1 MNTER
6 IITQILEPLKERRDY
21 VLNGKDILEQNAE
34 ILYKK
39 KKLSKELIKQ
49 FKLRENASYLDL
61 NSFISEL
68 VSRLNNTGDAIDSSS
83 KIAIIKRCPK
93 KDKDERPDSEQQW
106 CLYTKDESR
115 LLGRHPSKEKALG
128 QERVIQIHKHIN

>member
-39 KKLSKELIKQ
+39 KKLPKELIKQ

-68 VSRLNNTGDAIDSSS
+68 VSRLNIENDAIDSSS

-106 CLYTKDESR
+106 CLYTKDKSR
-115 LLGRHPSKEKALG
+115 LLGRHPTKEKALG